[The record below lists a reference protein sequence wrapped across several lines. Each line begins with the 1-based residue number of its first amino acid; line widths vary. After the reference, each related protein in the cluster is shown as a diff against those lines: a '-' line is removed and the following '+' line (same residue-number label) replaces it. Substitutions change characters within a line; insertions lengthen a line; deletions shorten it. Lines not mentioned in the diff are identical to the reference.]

1 MKFKLFA
8 LTIICMVLLVGSV
21 SAFEFDNKLTYYNED
36 LKVEL
41 TNWFGL
47 GVDYGTA
54 KLKSHKSVNEVRS
67 VVIGKDIVVMY
78 YDFDFLEL
86 YEEGLGK
93 VYFTDERIGEEIEK
107 DYSFVYW
114 TNETYE
120 KDIYEEQCSKSLNG
134 TNICGQV
141 VVGKENVTREVWK
154 PYNSR
159 DIQKGKIRIGL
170 QTDVKL
176 DDLIDGVWT
185 IGGKRIER
193 HAVWTADLNVRLFT
207 YYKLDE
213 NATNTF
219 VLDSILNNNG
229 TASTNTNNLHDA
241 SGVINS
247 SFNFNG
253 INEYFTSSINEDL
266 SKNQHTINIWAKF
279 DAFTDNYVI
288 WEQGSGSTNRVLLY
302 FDDVASGGED
312 WIRVYVDGNVGT
324 IHYLITD
331 SNWHMYTVVFDNDVL
346 ELYADGNS
354 MGTQAFT
361 SITRSADTFSVGRRP
376 VSTFE
381 YMSGNMDEMG
391 IWNRSLNFSEI
402 TQLYNDG
409 DGITYTN
416 LFPPNVNLNS
426 PIDFFNTSNPIINFN
441 GTISD
446 FTPDDVTIYIDDVG
460 NETNSS
466 GILGNYLF
474 TKILSEGIHNWT
486 YESCNSDGCNNGT
499 ARTLTIDTT
508 SPTINLT
515 SPNETIDFHKINTN
529 LSVNWTVNDSSL
541 VDICILEYEGVN
553 RTVTCLDNQTQINIT
568 NSVNK
573 TIIFYANDTLGNM
586 NSSSR
591 TWDYLLFLN
600 SETYDTSIFGGLPTT
615 FSANFLTNGSD
626 ITIANLSYNSTENLG
641 TISNHGSNNFT
652 VIKTITTT
660 AVSEDINISFFW
672 NITQGSFNNNVA
684 TKNQTILVLDIDD
697 CSTNT
702 HVLYNFTIVDEE
714 NQTILSPSFQNTSAN
729 INLQIYGFAT
739 TILVGEF
746 NKSYSEINP
755 FAVCLNNSLSSE
767 DSFSHDIQ
775 IQYVADGY
783 APELYYIQ
791 NKTIN
796 SSTLNTNITL
806 YDLNESDSQIF
817 KIIFRDS
824 SFLPVENALIEI
836 KRRYVDESVFKIVEI
851 PKTDEKGET
860 IAHLVINNVIYT
872 LQVIKFGVILATFN
886 NVLAD
891 CQTPLVQSCEID
903 LNAFSESLVLPNF
916 EETEDFN
923 FTLGYDNDTRI
934 VSSIFS
940 IPSGE
945 VLSISL
951 NVTREDS
958 LGVAVCTDI
967 LTSSSGTLSCTVPV
981 SFGNS
986 TIVAKIYRSGNLQ
999 AQGQIKLNQN
1009 PSDIYGVTLTGL
1021 GIFIMM
1027 TLIGV
1032 SISNNPVFTT
1042 IFLMVGIG
1050 LLFALNLVANNGFI
1064 GATATILWMVIALIL
1079 ILIKGAKRN

>member
-120 KDIYEEQCSKSLNG
+120 KDIYEEQCSKSLNQ

-141 VVGKENVTREVWK
+141 VIGKENVTREVWK

-185 IGGKRIER
+185 IWGKRIER

-253 INEYFTSSINEDL
+253 INEYFTSSITEDL

-279 DAFTDNYVI
+279 DAFIDNYVI

-312 WIRVYVDGNVGT
+312 WIRVFVDGNVGT

-416 LFPPNVNLNS
+416 FLPIVNLNS
-426 PIDFFNTSNPIINFN
+426 PIDFFNTTNLTINFN
-441 GTISD
+441 GTISTVVLD
-446 FTPDDVTIYIDDVG
+446 NVTLYIDDVG

-474 TKILSEGIHNWT
+474 SKILSEGIHNWT
-486 YESCNSDGCNNGT
+486 YEACNSDGCNNET
-499 ARTLTIDTT
+499 RTLTIDLT

-515 SPNETIDFHKINTN
+515 FPTEIIDFHEINAN
-529 LSVNWTVNDSSL
+529 LSVNWTVSDSNL
-541 VDICILEYEGVN
+541 DICILEYEGIN

-568 NSVNK
+568 NNVNK
-573 TIIFYANDTLGNM
+573 TIIFYVNDTFGNV